1 MLYDY
6 LFSVIF
12 NNLAKLVTPDHQIL
26 NLLKQPRRWLSRFWG
41 IEQYLYM

>member
-26 NLLKQPRRWLSRFWG
+26 DLLKRLRR
-41 IEQYLYM
+41 